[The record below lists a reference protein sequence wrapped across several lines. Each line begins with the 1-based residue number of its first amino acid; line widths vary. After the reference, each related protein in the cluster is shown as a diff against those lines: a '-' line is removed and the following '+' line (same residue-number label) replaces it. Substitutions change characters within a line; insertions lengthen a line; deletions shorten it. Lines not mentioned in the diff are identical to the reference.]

1 MEAIINFFT
10 SIIGVITNLLSFCLE
25 TICNLGTLAEMLV
38 QAVTA
43 IPAVLAILPP
53 PVTILLS
60 GLVTIAVLYKT
71 LGRE

>member
-1 MEAIINFFT
+1 MQAIINFFE
-10 SIIGVITNLLSFCLE
+10 SILGVITNLISFVLE
-25 TICNLGTLAEMLV
+25 TILNIGTLVEMLV

-53 PVTILLS
+53 PVTILLT

>member
-1 MEAIINFFT
+1 MEAIINFFS
-10 SIIGVITNLLSFCLE
+10 SILGVITNLLSFLLE
-25 TICNLGTLAEMLV
+25 TIWNLGTLAEMLV

-43 IPAVLAILPP
+43 IPAVLAIFPP
-53 PVTILLS
+53 PVTILLT

>member
-25 TICNLGTLAEMLV
+25 TIFNLGTLAEMLV

-43 IPAVLAILPP
+43 IPAVLAIMPP